1 MTGNPGRGQGEAV
14 YPRPAVGVAAYTRVV
29 AVDRHRPSNLE
40 RRQSHLAS
48 VVAARP
54 GWHLV
59 AGYADVGSG
68 RLDRPGLGRLLADAA
83 AGWFEIVVVD
93 DLDRLCRDPNQRAWI
108 EKRLATAGVRV
119 LPLAA
124 SPRRR
129 GAAVLTS
136 LVISDYLNS

>member
-1 MTGNPGRGQGEAV
+1 V
-14 YPRPAVGVAAYTRVV
+14 VG
-29 AVDRHRPSNLE
+29 VDRHRPSNLE

-59 AGYADVGSG
+59 PGYADVGSG

-83 AGWFEIVVVD
+83 AGRFEIVVVD
-93 DLDRLCRDPNQRAWI
+93 DHDRLCRNPRQRAWI
-108 EKRLATAGVRV
+108 EKRLATAGLRV

-124 SPRRR
+124 SLRRR
-129 GAAVLTS
+129 DAAVLS
-136 LVISDYLNS
+136 CLVISDCLNS

>member
-1 MTGNPGRGQGEAV
+1 
-14 YPRPAVGVAAYTRVV
+14 VV

>member
-1 MTGNPGRGQGEAV
+1 MTGNPGRGRGEAG
-14 YPRPAVGVAAYTRVV
+14 YQRPAVGVAAYTRVV

-93 DLDRLCRDPNQRAWI
+93 DLDRLCRDPRQRAWI
-108 EKRLATAGVRV
+108 EERLATAGVRV

-136 LVISDYLNS
+136 LVIRDYLDS